1 LEPDYGDYFTM
12 NVEGTTVY
20 FDVVD
25 CNQYV
30 IDFSLMQGS
39 NNGGSNGGGGSS
51 AGGDDG
57 WSVGVV
63 YFPLIPGSG
72 DGGGPVTDPDGP
84 GGYYTY
90 NPVVHTPVI
99 NVMYQ
104 QFYHGSLDSNQ
115 RMFLLANKDIRDRIT
130 QLVTVL

>member
-1 LEPDYGDYFTM
+1 SDIESILTGKPIYLGNKTQIVPVQKSVPDPYVVQSAEGKCGVYSGLEPDYGDYFTM

-57 WSVGVV
+57 WSVGV
-63 YFPLIPGSG
+63 
-72 DGGGPVTDPDGP
+72 
-84 GGYYTY
+84 
-90 NPVVHTPVI
+90 
-99 NVMYQ
+99 
-104 QFYHGSLDSNQ
+104 
-115 RMFLLANKDIRDRIT
+115 
-130 QLVTVL
+130 